1 MSSAPEAPPE
11 LPVLRSAAV
20 KAIARLPAPVRQAI
34 WRARRA
40 VGRWDRRRR
49 EARGDFSHSYPAIHD
64 LDRQLERILG
74 PGPGFFVEAG
84 GNDGYLQS
92 NTYALERRHGW
103 RGLLVEPEPELARAC
118 TLERRKSTVVRAALV
133 AADFPEPEV
142 TLRYGGLMTLVVGAR
157 KDDVEWV
164 ASAHAMGQEA
174 PPHQF
179 VAPARTLSSILD
191 ETGAPEVD
199 LLSLDIEGYEAQALA
214 GLDFDRHAPRYIL
227 VEMRDPATDSAPIE
241 AVLGDRY
248 VRAHTLSPFD
258 ILYERADLA
267 GSVQPA

>member
-20 KAIARLPAPVRQAI
+20 KAIARLPTPVRKAI

-40 VGRWDRRRR
+40 LGRWDRRRR
-49 EARGDFSHSYPAIHD
+49 EARGDFSHSYPAIHE